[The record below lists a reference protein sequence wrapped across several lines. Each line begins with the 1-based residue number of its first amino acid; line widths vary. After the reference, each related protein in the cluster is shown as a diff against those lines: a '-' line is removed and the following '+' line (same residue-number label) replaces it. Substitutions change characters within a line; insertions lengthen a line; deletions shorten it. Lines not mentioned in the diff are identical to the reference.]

1 MLAALRNAFKIPELR
16 KRILYTVALLVVF
29 RIGTHAPV
37 PGVDARA
44 LAEGLNI
51 AGGGIFGFLDMFAGG
66 ALERF
71 SLFAMGVSPYITA
84 SIILQLLTA
93 VVPSLEALAK
103 EGPEGRRKLQ
113 DYTRYGTVVLGI
125 FQALGTTML
134 ARNYGVLAFPGLG
147 GILLIVVTLTAGT
160 VFLMWLGEKI
170 TENGIGNGVSLLIFT
185 GIVARLP
192 GSTWLTIR
200 SIGQGGLSPVS
211 FIAFLVIAV
220 VVIGGVILIQ
230 EGQRRIPVQYAKRVV
245 GRRVYGGQSTYIP
258 LRVNQAGVMP
268 VIFASSVLT
277 FPLTLAQFIPA
288 LSGLTRWLDV
298 GTIGY
303 NILYVALTIFF
314 TYFYTAVTFDPKDIA
329 DNMRKH
335 GGFIPGLR
343 PGWPTTQYLERVLT
357 RITLVGAIF
366 LAVIAVSPYLMATIT
381 RVPMNL
387 FYFGGTG
394 LLIMVGVA
402 LDTMKQIE
410 AHLVMRHYEGFMS

>member
-1 MLAALRNAFKIPELR
+1 MLAALSNAFKIPDLR
-16 KRILYTVALLVVF
+16 RKIFYTLALLLVF
-29 RIGTHAPV
+29 RVGTHVPV

-51 AGGGIFGFLDMFAGG
+51 EGGGIFGFLDMFAGG
-66 ALERF
+66 ALSRF
-71 SLFAMGVSPYITA
+71 SVFAMGVGPYITA
-84 SIILQLLTA
+84 SIILQLLT
-93 VVPSLEALAK
+93 VVIPSLEALAK

-113 DYTRYGTVVLGI
+113 NYTRYGTVVLGI
-125 FQALGTTML
+125 VQSFGTTML
-134 ARNYGVLAFPGLG
+134 ARNYGVLKFPSFG
-147 GILLIVVTLTAGT
+147 GVALIVTTLTAGT

-170 TENGIGNGVSLLIFT
+170 SENGLGNGVSLIIFT

-192 GSTWLTIR
+192 ASTYLTIR
-200 SIGQGGLSPVS
+200 SVGEGGLNPLS
-211 FIAFLVIAV
+211 FIVFMILAV

-288 LSGLTRWLDV
+288 ISGIERWLGV
-298 GTIGY
+298 GTVGY
-303 NILYVALTIFF
+303 NILYVVLTIFF

-329 DNMRKH
+329 DNMKKH

-343 PGWPTTQYLERVLT
+343 PGKPTTQYLEKVLT

-366 LAVIAVSPYLMATIT
+366 LALIAVSPYLMASIT

-394 LLIMVGVA
+394 LLILVGVA

>member
-1 MLAALRNAFKIPELR
+1 
-16 KRILYTVALLVVF
+16 
-29 RIGTHAPV
+29 
-37 PGVDARA
+37 
-44 LAEGLNI
+44 
-51 AGGGIFGFLDMFAGG
+51 
-66 ALERF
+66 
-71 SLFAMGVSPYITA
+71 
-84 SIILQLLTA
+84 LQLLT
-93 VVPSLEALAK
+93 VVIPSLEALAK

-113 DYTRYGTVVLGI
+113 NYTRYGTVVLGI
-125 FQALGTTML
+125 VQSFGTTML
-134 ARNYGVLAFPGLG
+134 ARNYGVLKFPSFG
-147 GILLIVVTLTAGT
+147 GVALIVTTLTAGT

-170 TENGIGNGVSLLIFT
+170 SENGLGNGVSLIIFT

-192 GSTWLTIR
+192 ASTYLTIR
-200 SIGQGGLSPVS
+200 SVGEGGLNPLS
-211 FIAFLVIAV
+211 FIVFMILAV

-288 LSGLTRWLDV
+288 ISGIERWLGV
-298 GTIGY
+298 GTVGY
-303 NILYVALTIFF
+303 NILYVVLTIFF

-329 DNMRKH
+329 DNMKKH

-343 PGWPTTQYLERVLT
+343 PGKPTTQYLEKVLT

-366 LAVIAVSPYLMATIT
+366 LALIAVSPYLMASIT

-394 LLIMVGVA
+394 LLILVGVA